1 MNSSTTKKATK
12 LWLENISLIQS
23 GRIGLFARTIINLPI
38 SIRSISLKE
47 IFILPL
53 VKLYIPYVRKL
64 SQRLNNIGLKKK

>member
-1 MNSSTTKKATK
+1 MNSSTTKKATE

-23 GRIGLFARTIINLPI
+23 GRIGLFAHTIISLPI
-38 SIRSISLKE
+38 LIKSISLKE

-53 VKLYIPYVRKL
+53 AKLYIPCVRKL